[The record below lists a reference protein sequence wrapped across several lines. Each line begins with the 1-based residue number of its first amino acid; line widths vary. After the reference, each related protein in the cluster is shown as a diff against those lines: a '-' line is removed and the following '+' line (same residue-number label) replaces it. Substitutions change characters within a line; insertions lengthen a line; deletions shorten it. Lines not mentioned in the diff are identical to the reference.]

1 MSYKIL
7 IAFVKTNKKI
17 QIYRYTYSLHSKDI
31 FKNWQE
37 IQMIQA
43 GDQLLPKT

>member
-7 IAFVKTNKKI
+7 PAFVKTNKKI
-17 QIYRYTYSLHSKDI
+17 QIYTYSLHSKDI

-43 GDQLLPKT
+43 GDHLLPKT